1 MLNANINCG
10 TAHAKRHNYLKICSI
25 VVNRKAMATEAVT
38 PELEVPQQIPS
49 YLIYETLN
57 GRPLYRKGYKEVLA
71 NRKTPGEIMGCSD
84 LQAIIVSA
92 LHLYLGN
99 HVNRKAYWVVTNEPG
114 LHIQLGDNLSND
126 IAIYAKEK
134 VTVKGKF
141 FDVAPRV
148 VVEVDIK
155 VDLEAFPAMEQDY
168 IYEKTQAMLD
178 FGTERVIWITTKS
191 RKIFVATRDENWLT
205 LNWNATV
212 PVLDAVTLNV
222 ADILT
227 EEGVL

>member
-1 MLNANINCG
+1 MV
-10 TAHAKRHNYLKICSI
+10 TD
-25 VVNRKAMATEAVT
+25 AVT
-38 PELEVPQQIPS
+38 PEIAAPQQIPS

-71 NRKTPGEIMGCSD
+71 KRKTPGEIMGCSD

-92 LHLYLGN
+92 LHAFIYN
-99 HVNRKAYWVVTNEPG
+99 HTNRKAYWVVTNEPG

-126 IAIYAKEK
+126 IAVYEKEK

-141 FDVAPRV
+141 FDVAPKV

-168 IYEKTQAMLD
+168 IYEKTQAMLN

-191 RKIFVATRDENWLT
+191 RKVFVATKDEPWIT
-205 LNWNATV
+205 LNWDATI

-222 ADILT
+222 AAILT

>member
-1 MLNANINCG
+1 MVTE
-10 TAHAKRHNYLKICSI
+10 TA
-25 VVNRKAMATEAVT
+25 T
-38 PELEVPQQIPS
+38 PELGVPPQIPS

-71 NRKTPGEIMGCSD
+71 KRKNPGEIMGCSD

-92 LHLYLGN
+92 LHGYLYSN
-99 HVNRKAYWVVTNEPG
+99 VNRKAYWIVTNEPS

-126 IAIYAKEK
+126 IAIYEKEK

-141 FDVAPRV
+141 FDVAPKIV
-148 VVEVDIK
+148 IEVDIK

-168 IYEKTQAMLD
+168 VYQKTQAMLD

-191 RKIFVATRDENWLT
+191 RKIFVATKDENWLT

-212 PVLDAVTLNV
+212 PVIDNVTLNV
-222 ADILT
+222 AAILT

>member
-1 MLNANINCG
+1 
-10 TAHAKRHNYLKICSI
+10 
-25 VVNRKAMATEAVT
+25 MATEAAT
-38 PELEVPQQIPS
+38 QALEVAQQIPS

-71 NRKTPGEIMGCSD
+71 KRKTPGEIMGCSD
-84 LQAIIVSA
+84 LQAIIVST

-99 HVNRKAYWVVTNEPG
+99 HINRKAYWVVTNEPG
-114 LHIQLGDNLSND
+114 LHLKLGDNLSND
-126 IAIYAKEK
+126 IALYEKEK

-168 IYEKTQAMLD
+168 IYAKTQAMLN
-178 FGTERVIWITTKS
+178 FGTERVIWITTQS
-191 RKIFVATRDENWLT
+191 RKIFVATQGENWLT
-205 LNWNATV
+205 LNWEATV
-212 PVLDAVTLNV
+212 PVLDTVTLNV
-222 ADILT
+222 AALLT

>member
-1 MLNANINCG
+1 
-10 TAHAKRHNYLKICSI
+10 
-25 VVNRKAMATEAVT
+25 MATEAAT
-38 PELEVPQQIPS
+38 QALEVAQQIPS

-71 NRKTPGEIMGCSD
+71 KRKTPGEIMGCSD
-84 LQAIIVSA
+84 LQAIIVST
-92 LHLYLGN
+92 LRLYLGN
-99 HVNRKAYWVVTNEPG
+99 HVDRKAYWVVTNEPG
-114 LHIQLGDNLSND
+114 LHLRLGDNLSKD
-126 IAIYAKEK
+126 IALYEKEK

-168 IYEKTQAMLD
+168 IYAKTQAMLN
-178 FGTERVIWITTKS
+178 FGTERVIWITTQS
-191 RKIFVATRDENWLT
+191 RKIFVATQGENWLT
-205 LNWNATV
+205 LNWDATV
-212 PVLDAVTLNV
+212 PVLDTVTLNV
-222 ADILT
+222 AAILT

>member
-1 MLNANINCG
+1 
-10 TAHAKRHNYLKICSI
+10 
-25 VVNRKAMATEAVT
+25 MATET
-38 PELEVPQQIPS
+38 LIPELDVPQQIPS

-57 GRPLYRKGYKEVLA
+57 GRPLYRKGYKDVLA
-71 NRKTPGEIMGCSD
+71 KRKSPGEIMGCSD
-84 LQAIIVSA
+84 LQAIIVST
-92 LHLYLGN
+92 LHAYIYN
-99 HVNRKAYWVVTNEPG
+99 SANRKAYWIVTNEPG
-114 LHIQLGDNLSND
+114 LHVRLGDNLSND
-126 IAIYAKEK
+126 IAIYEKEK
-134 VTVKGKF
+134 VTIKGKF
-141 FDVAPRV
+141 FDVAPKV

-191 RKIFVATRDENWLT
+191 RKVFVATRDENWLT
-205 LNWNATV
+205 LNWNVTV
-212 PVLDAVTLNV
+212 PIFDDVTLNV

>member
-1 MLNANINCG
+1 M
-10 TAHAKRHNYLKICSI
+10 
-25 VVNRKAMATEAVT
+25 VTEAAT
-38 PELEVPQQIPS
+38 PELAVPQQIPS

-71 NRKTPGEIMGCSD
+71 KRKTPGEIMGCSD

-92 LHLYLGN
+92 LHAYIYN
-99 HVNRKAYWVVTNEPG
+99 HANRKAYWVVTNEPG

-126 IAIYAKEK
+126 IAVYEKEK
-134 VTVKGKF
+134 VTIKGKF
-141 FDVAPRV
+141 FDVAPKV

-191 RKIFVATRDENWLT
+191 RKVFVAAKSETWIT
-205 LNWNATV
+205 LNWDATV
-212 PVLDAVTLNV
+212 SVIDDVTLNV
-222 ADILT
+222 AAILT

>member
-1 MLNANINCG
+1 
-10 TAHAKRHNYLKICSI
+10 
-25 VVNRKAMATEAVT
+25 MATEAVT

>member
-1 MLNANINCG
+1 M
-10 TAHAKRHNYLKICSI
+10 
-25 VVNRKAMATEAVT
+25 AMATEAAT
-38 PELEVPQQIPS
+38 QALEVAQQIPS

-71 NRKTPGEIMGCSD
+71 KRKTPGEIMGCSD
-84 LQAIIVSA
+84 LQAIIVST
-92 LHLYLGN
+92 LHAYLYN
-99 HVNRKAYWVVTNEPG
+99 HINRKAYWVVTNEPG
-114 LHIQLGDNLSND
+114 LHLKLGDNLSND
-126 IAIYAKEK
+126 IALYEKEK

-168 IYEKTQAMLD
+168 IYAKTQAMLN
-178 FGTERVIWITTKS
+178 FGTERVIWITTQS
-191 RKIFVATRDENWLT
+191 RKVFVATQGENWLT
-205 LNWNATV
+205 LNWDATV
-212 PVLDAVTLNV
+212 PVLDTVTLNV
-222 ADILT
+222 AALLT

>member
-1 MLNANINCG
+1 MV
-10 TAHAKRHNYLKICSI
+10 TD
-25 VVNRKAMATEAVT
+25 AVT
-38 PELEVPQQIPS
+38 PEIAAPQQIPS

-71 NRKTPGEIMGCSD
+71 KRKTPGEIMGCSD
-84 LQAIIVSA
+84 LQVIIVSA

-126 IAIYAKEK
+126 IAVYEKEK

-141 FDVAPRV
+141 FDVAPKV

-168 IYEKTQAMLD
+168 VYEKTQAMLN

-191 RKIFVATRDENWLT
+191 RKVFVATKGETWIT
-205 LNWNATV
+205 LDWAATI